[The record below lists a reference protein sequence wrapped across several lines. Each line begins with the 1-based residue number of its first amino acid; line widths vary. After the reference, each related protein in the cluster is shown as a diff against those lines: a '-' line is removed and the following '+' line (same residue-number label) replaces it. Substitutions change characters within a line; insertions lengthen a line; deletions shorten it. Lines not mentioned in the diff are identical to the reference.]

1 MKSHE
6 LDIYFSKAHEI
17 AVHYRHE
24 YVTREHFFA
33 ALLKDREVIRAFRD
47 LDVPIPFIRERLNDY
62 FKKEVE
68 SVPDTVPEDE
78 LGKPTDALHAL
89 VANVLNQA
97 LGSGRNFPRA
107 IDFIIA
113 LCHEK
118 HTFIRSL
125 FNAMNYDG
133 LQFMEW
139 AARHPERKQSSASD
153 DDKDIDDDDVDEND
167 DDEGFD
173 YEGLFSNDD
182 DGAEFIDPDDDED
195 EDEDDE
201 EDNDD
206 DDDDDEESDSEHKHR
221 SLARGIRSFLS
232 LVENIKTTGER
243 IDNVQNIKEFKDV
256 LRNTFLGKDA
266 AHVDI
271 RVFRKNFGPK
281 APGSLREILDF
292 GEEIDISDENG
303 AKEAEDNAPQG
314 DETSQRGASK
324 RREDLIAFRRIR
336 GFVTKLVERAS
347 RGEIDPVV
355 GREKEI
361 ETCCLALLRRT
372 KSNVLIVGEAGVG
385 KTAIVE
391 GLARAIARKE
401 VPLPLQDLEIY
412 SLDVASLMA
421 GTKLRGEMEER
432 LKAVMHYVETH
443 QPAVL
448 FIDELHSVSGTERSG
463 GAQEIMGLLK
473 PKLATGALR
482 VIGTTTYDDYRR
494 NIASDT
500 ALVRRFHKLDIEE
513 PNADTT
519 RFIIESLKPH
529 YAEFHH
535 VDYTDEA
542 LNAAVSLTAKHIP
555 ERRFPD
561 KAIDIIDEAGAY
573 YRMTRTEDETELKTI
588 DREDI
593 EKIVAKVARIPDIQV
608 SHDEGE
614 LLKNAEERIKSSVF
628 GQDAA
633 IEALVRLI
641 KLSRAGIRA
650 EQKPVANLLF
660 AGPTGVGKTEVA
672 RQFAKALNLPFV
684 RFDMSEYREEYSI
697 SKFIGASPGY
707 VGYDRGGLL
716 TEAIRSKP
724 NCVLLLDEIEKAHSA
739 IFDLLLQV
747 MDAASLTDNTG
758 KTADFRNVT
767 LIMTSNSG
775 SVDMGRMSIGFD
787 SKIDVS
793 NGLKEIEKTFSP
805 EFRNRLDEVILFN
818 ALSPESMASIVK
830 RMVGDLSLLL
840 AERNVTIS
848 ITEGATQWFAKEGY
862 DPKFGAR
869 PMARLIQKEISV
881 PLSDEILFGQLK
893 SGGKVEVDW
902 DESSSKIAFRIESS
916 PDSSSD

>member
-201 EDNDD
+201 EDN
-206 DDDDDEESDSEHKHR
+206 DDDEESDSEHKHR

-463 GAQEIMGLLK
+463 GA
-473 PKLATGALR
+473 
-482 VIGTTTYDDYRR
+482 
-494 NIASDT
+494 
-500 ALVRRFHKLDIEE
+500 
-513 PNADTT
+513 
-519 RFIIESLKPH
+519 
-529 YAEFHH
+529 
-535 VDYTDEA
+535 
-542 LNAAVSLTAKHIP
+542 
-555 ERRFPD
+555 
-561 KAIDIIDEAGAY
+561 
-573 YRMTRTEDETELKTI
+573 
-588 DREDI
+588 
-593 EKIVAKVARIPDIQV
+593 
-608 SHDEGE
+608 
-614 LLKNAEERIKSSVF
+614 
-628 GQDAA
+628 
-633 IEALVRLI
+633 
-641 KLSRAGIRA
+641 
-650 EQKPVANLLF
+650 
-660 AGPTGVGKTEVA
+660 
-672 RQFAKALNLPFV
+672 
-684 RFDMSEYREEYSI
+684 
-697 SKFIGASPGY
+697 
-707 VGYDRGGLL
+707 
-716 TEAIRSKP
+716 
-724 NCVLLLDEIEKAHSA
+724 
-739 IFDLLLQV
+739 
-747 MDAASLTDNTG
+747 
-758 KTADFRNVT
+758 
-767 LIMTSNSG
+767 
-775 SVDMGRMSIGFD
+775 
-787 SKIDVS
+787 
-793 NGLKEIEKTFSP
+793 
-805 EFRNRLDEVILFN
+805 
-818 ALSPESMASIVK
+818 
-830 RMVGDLSLLL
+830 
-840 AERNVTIS
+840 
-848 ITEGATQWFAKEGY
+848 
-862 DPKFGAR
+862 
-869 PMARLIQKEISV
+869 
-881 PLSDEILFGQLK
+881 
-893 SGGKVEVDW
+893 
-902 DESSSKIAFRIESS
+902 
-916 PDSSSD
+916 